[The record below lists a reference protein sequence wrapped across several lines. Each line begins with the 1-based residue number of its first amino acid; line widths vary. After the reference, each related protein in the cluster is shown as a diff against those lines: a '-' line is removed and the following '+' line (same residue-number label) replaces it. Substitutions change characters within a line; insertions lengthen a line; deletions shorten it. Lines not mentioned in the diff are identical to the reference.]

1 MDVLAELFSILA
13 RKKAG
18 SSIAEAGEALQLA
31 ALGSIADLM
40 PLRDEN
46 RIIVKRGVEALAS
59 SPRKGMRELLKALG
73 LGRSLNATEIAW
85 QITPLINAAGR
96 VGSPE
101 IALRL
106 LMSDDPAERNQ
117 AVEDIQGANN
127 ERKRIGAEVWEV
139 VYPLAGEMFQK
150 SDGRYIL
157 VGSPLV
163 KSGITGLLASRVV
176 GVFKVPA
183 IVVAFREDGTAVG
196 SVRSSNGFKIS
207 GLLASCAE
215 FFIDYGG
222 HDSAAGFSL
231 KLSDWDAF
239 AEKAKAYMDAAEITI
254 AEESITIDAELPH
267 SYLRPEI
274 RKTCEIFEPF
284 GEENRSLVFLA
295 RNVPMVDAQ
304 IVGKSAKSHLKLT
317 LDFGQYKWIFPSRRG
332 TGSTFSSKSR
342 RIAGTGRKN
351 PSSNSTTSGGRV
363 RMSSPLPP
371 GLEKDHHDG
380 AEDEGREQGD
390 EPRSRG
396 VEASAERAG
405 HHDEGRRGYVRD
417 RVDPRPRLFG
427 LGGDFRSFPE
437 AGGEGGVHA
446 RLHHAVA
453 ERCGAYGQDGKRL
466 PLRTQE

>member
-1 MDVLAELFSILA
+1 MVLERLAAFLAGRSIFVYDGARAKRDFAFVFGGGVDLETYDLAPEVEAVFPEFAGKELAKIGQELRVGRYSSVPGGELEVLAELFSVLA

-18 SSIAEAGEALQLA
+18 STVAEAGDFLQLA

-59 SPRKGMRELLKALG
+59 APRKGMRELLKALG
-73 LGRSLNATEIAW
+73 LGRSLSATEIAW

-101 IALRL
+101 IALKL

-117 AVEDIQGANN
+117 AVEDIQGANS

-207 GLLASCAE
+207 GLLAFCSE
-215 FFIDYGG
+215 FFIDFGG

-239 AEKAKAYMDAAEITI
+239 AEKAKAYLDAAEITI

-284 GEENRSLVFLA
+284 GEENRNLVFLA

-317 LDFGQYKWIFPSRRG
+317 LDFGQYKWP
-332 TGSTFSSKSR
+332 
-342 RIAGTGRKN
+342 A
-351 PSSNSTTSGGRV
+351 
-363 RMSSPLPP
+363 MLW
-371 GLEKDHHDG
+371 DG
-380 AEDEGREQGD
+380 AERLERDFSFKAKDRLDLLFKVTTNRWNGEEKPQLELYDLRRTGED
-390 EPRSRG
+390 EPSPSSR
-396 VEASAERAG
+396 
-405 HHDEGRRGYVRD
+405 
-417 RVDPRPRLFG
+417 P
-427 LGGDFRSFPE
+427 
-437 AGGEGGVHA
+437 
-446 RLHHAVA
+446 
-453 ERCGAYGQDGKRL
+453 
-466 PLRTQE
+466 